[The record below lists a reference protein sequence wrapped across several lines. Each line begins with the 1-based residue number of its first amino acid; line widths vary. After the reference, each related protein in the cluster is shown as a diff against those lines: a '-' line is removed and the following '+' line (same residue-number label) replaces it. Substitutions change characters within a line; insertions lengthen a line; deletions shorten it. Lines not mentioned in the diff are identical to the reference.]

1 MIIALTGASGS
12 NDFLKKNNRNFL
24 IFLTSFFLIPLHK
37 VYFLR
42 KVLEKLFGNFVLDN
56 SKLKSEMG
64 VTLVSTKDALSSTNS

>member
-12 NDFLKKNNRNFL
+12 NDFLKQNNRNFL